1 MLKLLNHFIFS
12 ENDRPNGIVYF
23 VHFMMTIL
31 THLAYRVNAKNE
43 GVDRLG
49 GGTGIRWAESGV
61 EGAESGVVGAES
73 GVEWTGS
80 GGRGAGSGDR
90 GGGESGK
97 IGAGN

>member
-43 GVDRLG
+43 GVDRVG
-49 GGTGIRWAESGV
+49 RGTGIRWAESGV
-61 EGAESGVVGAES
+61 EG
-73 GVEWTGS
+73 
-80 GGRGAGSGDR
+80 
-90 GGGESGK
+90 GGGGGGG
-97 IGAGN
+97 IGGGVDGERG